1 MTRHSQVSP
10 LSRIAA
16 AAVVA
21 VALLPLSGCLSAQ
34 IPTTQP
40 SETTPSSEPEA
51 TGEPTDDP
59 AGSATVTF
67 DEGADLPTTA
77 YIEWGDGFMADEAWK
92 TVSPDDGNGGWTYGT
107 ADDSCTAQ
115 FWQGRISDVP
125 VVEGDD
131 SMSSDAIL
139 GVLLDSPTEEITAV
153 ATTGEFSNQ
162 IGGTGGVETRQVIGA
177 EGDRTWLM
185 AARAFTN
192 VGVGLYVI
200 VDCTGAGANAEA
212 TMELVNEANAVVITD

>member
-10 LSRIAA
+10 LFRVAA
-16 AAVVA
+16 VVVVA
-21 VALLPLSGCLSAQ
+21 VATLPLTGCLSAQ
-34 IPTTQP
+34 IPAAQP
-40 SETTPSSEPEA
+40 SETTPSSEPEVSE
-51 TGEPTDDP
+51 EPTDP
-59 AGSATVTF
+59 AGSTTVTF
-67 DEGADLPTTA
+67 DEGKDLPTTA
-77 YIEWGDGFMADEAWK
+77 YIEWGDGFLADETWK

-131 SMSSDAIL
+131 STSSDAIL

-153 ATTGEFSNQ
+153 ATTGEFSSQ
-162 IGGTGGVETRQVIGA
+162 IGGTGGVENRQLIGA
-177 EGDRTWLM
+177 EGERTWLM

-200 VDCTGAGANAEA
+200 VDCDGTGANAEE
-212 TMELVNEANAVVITD
+212 TMGLVNEANAVVVAP